1 VRDSG
6 CRSWF
11 WRRRSRSRESATTAV
26 RDERPFGWSVQVS
39 DWPVGKTQTDL
50 SARAAI
56 RALSGLGDVYDDAMQ
71 SLAGARDPEAQE
83 TGARPGSDH

>member
-6 CRSWF
+6 FRAWF
-11 WRRRSRSRESATTAV
+11 RRRHSPNRGSAAAGV

-50 SARAAI
+50 SAGAAI

-71 SLAGARDPEAQE
+71 SLADARDPEAQE